1 MQQNK
6 IYVGNIAFS
15 LTEDAIKEA
24 FSAYGES
31 EVQLVTDRNTG
42 RPRGFAFLTFD
53 KQLSAETAL
62 EMNGKELGGRK
73 LIVNMAKER
82 TNKPSRGRQSRHY

>member
-6 IYVGNIAFS
+6 LYVGNIAFS
-15 LTEDAIKEA
+15 LTPEAVKEA
-24 FSAYGES
+24 FSSYGDN
-31 EVQLVTDRNTG
+31 EVQLVTDRSTG
-42 RPRGFAFLTFD
+42 RPRGFAFITFD
-53 KQLSAETAL
+53 KQHSAEMAL

-82 TNKPSRGRQSRHY
+82 SNRGRQSRRY